1 MIKFNKKLIFDKFF
15 LENTYFFLLT
25 ISCLSIIVWIIQ
37 AVNFL
42 DFVTEDG
49 HGLIVY
55 FKYTFLNLPK
65 IISKLMPL
73 IFFIAIFYTIN
84 QSEDNNELK
93 IFWINGIDKKE
104 FMSSM
109 IKYSFLFLIIQFLL
123 NALVVPLSQNKAR
136 TYIKSSSIDFFPSL
150 INEKKFIDTVEK
162 LTIYVEKKDSKN
174 NYKNIFLKD
183 DKADNFIRII
193 HASEGK
199 LINDAEQRSL
209 YLKNGKIININN
221 NKITAFDFQSTTFD
235 LTNFLTKSIVDF
247 KIQEKSTYQI
257 IDCYINY
264 HLLKNENFY
273 HIQNCNESTLVII
286 QQELFKRFLK
296 PFYYIALATCAC
308 FLLLFSKENLNHK
321 YYRLSVFILG
331 IFILIFS
338 ELTTSLSGKNTFYFQ
353 LSFISLLLI
362 TLGQFLI
369 LYKKIKFT
377 K

>member
-174 NYKNIFLKD
+174 N
-183 DKADNFIRII
+183 
-193 HASEGK
+193 
-199 LINDAEQRSL
+199 
-209 YLKNGKIININN
+209 
-221 NKITAFDFQSTTFD
+221 
-235 LTNFLTKSIVDF
+235 
-247 KIQEKSTYQI
+247 
-257 IDCYINY
+257 
-264 HLLKNENFY
+264 
-273 HIQNCNESTLVII
+273 
-286 QQELFKRFLK
+286 
-296 PFYYIALATCAC
+296 
-308 FLLLFSKENLNHK
+308 
-321 YYRLSVFILG
+321 
-331 IFILIFS
+331 
-338 ELTTSLSGKNTFYFQ
+338 
-353 LSFISLLLI
+353 
-362 TLGQFLI
+362 
-369 LYKKIKFT
+369 
-377 K
+377 